1 MNNFSLISIIGNN
14 WFPDKPGGLDRYVY
28 ELTYTLS
35 KLETEVSLYGLGL
48 PCESGQALIHLNNLA
63 DPTQALSRRLLSGY
77 QAAKP
82 LAHSHS
88 DAINIHFALNGLP
101 TLPHLPKGV
110 PVTGTFH
117 GPWAI
122 ESQAEGASKASVWF
136 KRQVEQLVYR
146 RCDRFIVL
154 SKAFGEIL
162 HCEYRIPWEKI
173 HIIPGGVDIQ
183 RFYNTLSRQQAR
195 EKFDWPQDRFI
206 LFTPRRLVHRM
217 GLSQLLSALAQ
228 IRPYHPEVWL
238 AIAGKGPLRDD
249 LERQTADLGLSD
261 QVKFLGFLPDE
272 QLPIAYQAADLTI
285 MPSQSL
291 EGFGLVLLESL
302 ASGTPT
308 LCTPIGGM
316 PEVITDFSPDLITAS
331 PSDRAIANTLTD
343 ILSGNIALP
352 ERAACR
358 DYAVNNFNW
367 LTIAQKVKATL
378 LETSAKKSH

>member
-1 MNNFSLISIIGNN
+1 MKDLPLISIVGNN
-14 WFPDKPGGLDRYVY
+14 WFPDKPGGLDRYIY

-35 KLETEVSLYGLGL
+35 TLETNVSLYGLGL
-48 PCESGQALIHLNNLA
+48 PSDSGQVSIHLHNLA
-63 DPTQALSRRLLSGY
+63 DPAQTLYRRLLSVY
-77 QAAKP
+77 RATKP
-82 LAHSHS
+82 LAIADS

-101 TLPHLPKGV
+101 TLPHLPKDV
-110 PVTGTFH
+110 PVTCTFH

-122 ESQAEGASKASVWF
+122 ESQAEGDSKASVWF
-136 KRQVEQLVYR
+136 KRQVEALVYR

-162 HCEYRIPWEKI
+162 HHEYGIPWEKI

-183 RFYNTLSRQQAR
+183 RFQNNLSRQQAR
-195 EKFDWPQDRFI
+195 EKLHWPQDRFI

-217 GLSQLLSALAQ
+217 GLGPLLSAIAQ
-228 IRPYHPEVWL
+228 LETHQQEVWL
-238 AIAGKGPLRDD
+238 AIAGRGTLRET
-249 LERQTADLGLSD
+249 LERQATELGLSH

-308 LCTPIGGM
+308 LCTPVGGM
-316 PEVITDFSPDLITAS
+316 PEVITNFSPDLITVS
-331 PSDRAIANTLTD
+331 TTDQAIASTLTD
-343 ILSGNIALP
+343 ILTGSIALP
-352 ERAACR
+352 DREACR
-358 DYAVNNFNW
+358 AYAVNNFNW
-367 LTIAQKVKATL
+367 KAIAQRVKATL
-378 LETSAKKSH
+378 LDTST